1 MKVFV
6 AALLLAV
13 GVFAGEEC
21 IDDDPHCKKFDAEE
35 LVMYCNDPS
44 TGVGKGCCESC
55 KGYMRP
61 ASLRK
66 RGEEVECVD
75 NYEVCGEY
83 LADDLTK
90 YCNDPETGVAEEC
103 CKSCEDY
110 IGKGKTLSKREIT
123 FPEICEDE
131 KSENGEVCK
140 LYSPRD
146 LDNYCHD
153 ESDGVLD
160 LCCATCKAHLQAATL
175 LKRSEKA
182 ECVDNMEI
190 CKTYGKASLADYCND
205 PSTGVADECCA
216 SCQGHMKVAAF
227 AKCCHWQ
234 CTGGSCMCTSECKNG
249 EEGVTYPRCS
259 GGSCML
265 SEAAF
270 AKERC
275 CHWQC
280 TGGSCMC
287 TSACKD
293 GEEGVTYPRCS
304 GGSCM
309 LSEAAPAKQKQC
321 CDWSCDMGGCW
332 CVTAC
337 DDCDKG
343 TGCDGEASAAAKTQ
357 ATTYAECSGGSCM
370 LSKEAAATHG
380 KKKECCSWSCGMGGC
395 WCVVACEDCENRT
408 GCGSSFLSKKASSD
422 SQQCV
427 DNMEICKTYGA
438 KSLAMYCND
447 PSTGVAEECC
457 ASCQGYIKPT
467 LLKLDPC
474 SGPCTR
480 EYTPIC
486 GTDGRTYNN
495 HCLFKQGQCRNPAL
509 EIAYYGVCKDKR
521 GVEETCVDKPR
532 FAAVCKIYDEEE
544 LGLYCND
551 PETGVLD
558 NCCASCQGHLHEV
571 EEEEEEPELL
581 KRGIEWP
588 EVCQDSDDEYGA
600 HCKLYSPKDL
610 GKYCPDPTTGM
621 MEVCCGTC
629 KAALKDF

>member
-61 ASLRK
+61 ESLSK
-66 RGEEVECVD
+66 RGEEAECVD
-75 NYEVCGEY
+75 NYEVCSEY
-83 LADDLTK
+83 RPDDLEK
-90 YCNDPETGVAEEC
+90 YCNDPETGVPEEC
-103 CKSCEDY
+103 CKTCEVY

-146 LDNYCHD
+146 LDSYCHD

-182 ECVDNMEI
+182 ECVDNMEV
-190 CKTYGKASLADYCND
+190 CKTYGQTSLA
-205 PSTGVADECCA
+205 
-216 SCQGHMKVAAF
+216 
-227 AKCCHWQ
+227 
-234 CTGGSCMCTSECKNG
+234 
-249 EEGVTYPRCS
+249 
-259 GGSCML
+259 L
-265 SEAAF
+265 
-270 AKERC
+270 
-275 CHWQC
+275 
-280 TGGSCMC
+280 
-287 TSACKD
+287 
-293 GEEGVTYPRCS
+293 
-304 GGSCM
+304 
-309 LSEAAPAKQKQC
+309 
-321 CDWSCDMGGCW
+321 
-332 CVTAC
+332 
-337 DDCDKG
+337 
-343 TGCDGEASAAAKTQ
+343 
-357 ATTYAECSGGSCM
+357 
-370 LSKEAAATHG
+370 
-380 KKKECCSWSCGMGGC
+380 
-395 WCVVACEDCENRT
+395 
-408 GCGSSFLSKKASSD
+408 
-422 SQQCV
+422 
-427 DNMEICKTYGA
+427 
-438 KSLAMYCND
+438 YCND

-495 HCLFKQGQCRNPAL
+495 RCLFKQGQCRNPAL

-558 NCCASCQGHLHEV
+558 NCCASCQGHLHDV
-571 EEEEEEPELL
+571 EEEEEKPELL

-610 GKYCPDPTTGM
+610 GKYCPDPSTGM

-629 KAALKDF
+629 KAALQDF